1 MICNALSGVDQ
12 ILHHAIIWLT
22 KTKKEDAMVNKSMK
36 KRALITATVLS
47 IFTIFSFNANAAVV
61 QKGETLTYKISKF
74 KIKVA
79 EAVLTYQG
87 PVTVDGK
94 EMLLVDFTARG
105 LKFLD
110 EEKIYLDPQ
119 TYYPVMIKRD
129 LNIFGSEE
137 QIVEYYDQEKG
148 IVKIVKTVKGETTE
162 EFIEKGRTLE
172 NIYGYI
178 YRQRTQGQFSEGEE
192 YDLSMPTRDVTIEY
206 AKEAKLRAAGDA
218 HYYRSKPKKF
228 KLFFDQ
234 SEQKIP
240 LRIDGAMG
248 FGSMSMLLTG
258 IKQESEVEL
267 SLVQ

>member
-1 MICNALSGVDQ
+1 MTGIIKKNIFIVFTVLGILMMVSASAQAASNALS
-12 ILHHAIIWLT
+12 I
-22 KTKKEDAMVNKSMK
+22 
-36 KRALITATVLS
+36 
-47 IFTIFSFNANAAVV
+47 
-61 QKGETLTYKISKF
+61 GEKLTYKISKF

-79 EAVLTYQG
+79 EATLTYQG
-87 PVTVDGK
+87 PVTVEGR
-94 EMLLVDFTARG
+94 EMLLVDFTAKG

-129 LNIFGSEE
+129 LNIFGSKE
-137 QIVEYYDQEKG
+137 QIVEYYDQVKG

-162 EFIEKGRTLE
+162 EIIEKSGNLE

-178 YRQRTQGQFSEGEE
+178 YRQRSQGQFSEGEE
-192 YDLSMPTRDVTIEY
+192 YDLSMPTRDVTIVY
-206 AKEAKLRAAGDA
+206 AKETKLSAAGEKYNA
-218 HYYRSKPKKF
+218 HYYRSNPKKF

-258 IKQESEVEL
+258 IEQGSIDQL
-267 SLVQ
+267 SAAQ